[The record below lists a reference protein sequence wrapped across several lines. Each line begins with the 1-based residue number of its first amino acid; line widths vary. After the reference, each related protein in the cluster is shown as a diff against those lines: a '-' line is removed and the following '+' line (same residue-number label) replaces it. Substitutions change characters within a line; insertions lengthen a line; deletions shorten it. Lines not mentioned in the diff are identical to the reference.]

1 MLIIASDL
9 ADVLIVEDV
18 CGEDDGEAEREED
31 DHEDLERG
39 GLGRGLHLA
48 GDCAL
53 NTVQYST
60 VQYSTVHSTGHLQ
73 PE

>member
-1 MLIIASDL
+1 MLQISIIIASDL

-31 DHEDLERG
+31 HHEDLERG
-39 GLGRGLHLA
+39 GLGGGLHLA

-60 VQYSTVHSTGHLQ
+60 VHSTGHLQ